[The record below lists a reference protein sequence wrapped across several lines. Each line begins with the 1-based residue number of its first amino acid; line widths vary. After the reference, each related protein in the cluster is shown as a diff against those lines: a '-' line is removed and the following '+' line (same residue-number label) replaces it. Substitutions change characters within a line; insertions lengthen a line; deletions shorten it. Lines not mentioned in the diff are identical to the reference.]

1 MRLIILFT
9 LFLTAC
15 STAYGQSNT
24 QVNGDLTFEFRVLKI
39 LVQIF
44 GKDLSNDS
52 NKDLKQRAD
61 FKQRACFQMV
71 G

>member
-24 QVNGDLTFEFRVLKI
+24 EVNGDLTFEFRVLKI

-44 GKDLSNDS
+44 CKDLSSDL
-52 NKDLKQRAD
+52 NKDLIQRAD